1 VVGRRIRKS
10 AGALTEER
18 WSAAWAIYEAA
29 CELPVA
35 ERREFV
41 EAALPDPAEAQ
52 KILSMLDR
60 MEAPDQPPAG
70 SEAAV
75 EPDRAVEEWQQL
87 GKTLGRFVVIG
98 PLGRGGMGE
107 VYTALDPELNRTV
120 ALKFLSPGSIGST
133 GGVNQFI
140 REAQAAS
147 ALNHPGIVTVH
158 EVTNSGSSLAIVM
171 ELVEGTSL
179 RTLCGKPNPIEHVTN
194 WGRQAAQ
201 ALAAAHARGIV
212 HRDIKPQNLML
223 RPDGLVKI
231 LDFGIARDVADQDS
245 LDSIP
250 LGTLGY
256 MSPEQIGGGTLTR
269 ATDIFSLG
277 VVLYELAAGAHPF
290 LAKTASE
297 TTRAIALLDPGAT
310 QISGAARVGQRD
322 LDLLIRAMLAK
333 DPSHRPDAAAV
344 ATELEKIGRRREGGV
359 YRRALSW
366 ALPTLGVG
374 LAAAVWWATMH
385 RTEPVRKPPRISQ
398 FTSLDGSEEQASFSP
413 DGRKIAFA
421 WNGPDNSNQDIYIQE
436 IGGEAPVRITT
447 DTAEDSNPVWSPD
460 GKQIA
465 FLRKPPGESRHL
477 VVIVPATGGAERP
490 VAQMLEMEYFY
501 RPLAWWPDGGSLI
514 VRDESKGSVGFV
526 RLILATGE
534 KRPLTIPTGTDR
546 DSQAV
551 VSPDGRR
558 LVFARHKGSNSGVD
572 ICVVPLAGGKEECIL
587 NSRVISGMAW
597 AHEGKEILYSDG
609 IAIWRITVGPNAA
622 GSRVKIAEGEFRD
635 LTGDRQGRRLAA
647 DRGYTDTNLWR
658 VGRHGESRVKLIA
671 SSRIE
676 SDAGYSPDGERI
688 VFRSDRSGTFELWS
702 AAKDG
707 SGPIRLTNF
716 GGRLGSA
723 RWSPDGKQI
732 AFDGFASPSEPSKNT
747 NIYVVPASG
756 GGVRRVTD
764 DRALSFVPNWSHD
777 GRWIYYIVQRGSR
790 WETWKTPS
798 QGGAPV
804 MVSGVTGMFDITE
817 SADGRYLY
825 YTTPRGAKGIR
836 RRLVDGGEETL
847 VAGTEGV
854 QLYRYWQLSGK
865 ELYFVEGPADP
876 VVRCIDLT
884 SGRATRLATLSP
896 LLQRGPR
903 GLTVSPDGASFLFV
917 QVDSRQSDIYLI
929 EDIE

>member
-1 VVGRRIRKS
+1 V
-10 AGALTEER
+10 TEER
-18 WSAAWAIYEAA
+18 WNAAWAVYEVA
-29 CELPVA
+29 CELPA
-35 ERREFV
+35 GERRAFV
-41 EAALPDPAEAQ
+41 EAALTDPAEAQ

-60 MEAPDQPPAG
+60 MEAPDEPPAG
-70 SEAAV
+70 SEAV
-75 EPDRAVEEWQQL
+75 EPDATADEWQQL
-87 GKTLGRFVVIG
+87 GKTVGRFVVTA

-158 EVTNSGSSLAIVM
+158 EVISSGPSVAIVM

-179 RTLCGKPNPIEHVTN
+179 RALCGKPNPIARVAN

-223 RPDGLVKI
+223 RPDNLVKI
-231 LDFGIARDVADQDS
+231 LDFGIARDIADQDS

-256 MSPEQIGGGTLTR
+256 MSPEQIGGGVLTR

-333 DPSHRPDAAAV
+333 DPSRRPDAAAV
-344 ATELEKIGRRREGGV
+344 ATELERIGRRREVRV
-359 YRRALSW
+359 YRRALRW
-366 ALPTLGVG
+366 ALPILGVG
-374 LAAAVWWATMH
+374 SAAAVWWGTTH
-385 RTEPVRKPPRISQ
+385 RTVPDRKPPRVSQ
-398 FTSLDGSEEQASFSP
+398 FTSLDGKEVQPSFSP

-421 WNGPDNSNQDIYIQE
+421 WNGPDNSNQDIYVKE
-436 IGGEAPVRITT
+436 IGGETQVRLTT
-447 DTAEDSNPVWSPD
+447 SPAEDSNPVWSPD
-460 GKQIA
+460 GTQVA
-465 FLRKPPGESRHL
+465 FLRRFPGESRPL
-477 VVIVPATGGAERP
+477 VVLVPATGGAERP
-490 VAQMLEMEYFY
+490 LTRILEMEGFGV
-501 RPLAWWPDGGSLI
+501 PLAWWPDGGSLI
-514 VRDESKGSVGFV
+514 VRDVSKGSVGFV

-534 KRPLTIPTGTDR
+534 KRPLTVPSGTDR
-546 DSQAV
+546 DRVAV

-558 LVFARHKGSNSGVD
+558 LAFVRERGANSGND
-572 ICVVPLAGGKEECIL
+572 ICVVALDGGKEDCIL
-587 NSRVISGMAW
+587 NTPEISGVAW
-597 AHEGKEILYSDG
+597 GHDGEEIFYADG
-609 IAIWRITVGPNAA
+609 NAIWRVTIGPNAA
-622 GSRVKIAEGEFRD
+622 ASRVRVVEGDFKE
-635 LTGDRQGRRLAA
+635 LTGDRQGHRLAA
-647 DRGYTDTNLWR
+647 DRGYSETNLWR
-658 VGRHGESRVKLIA
+658 VGRHGERRVKLIA
-671 SSRIE
+671 SSRTQG
-676 SDAGYSPDGERI
+676 DAEYSPDGERI
-688 VFRSDRSGTFELWS
+688 VFRSDRTGSYELWV

-707 SGPIRLTNF
+707 ANPIRLTSF
-716 GGRLGSA
+716 GGQLGSA
-723 RWSPDGKQI
+723 RWSPDGKEI
-732 AFDGFASPSEPSKNT
+732 AFDGFKPSFERAKNT
-747 NIYVVPASG
+747 NIYLVAASG
-756 GGVRRVTD
+756 GPVRRVTD
-764 DRALSFVPNWSHD
+764 DRALYFVPNWSHD
-777 GRWIYYIVQRGSR
+777 GRWLYYIAEQGSR
-790 WETWKTPS
+790 RETWKVPS
-798 QGGAPV
+798 QGGTAV
-804 MVSGVTGMFDITE
+804 RVSGTGMFDVTE

-825 YTTPRGAKGIR
+825 YTTPQAAKGIWR
-836 RRLVDGGEETL
+836 RPVDGGEETL
-847 VAGTEGV
+847 VPGTEGV
-854 QLYRYWQLSGK
+854 QRFRYWQLGQK

-876 VVRCIDLT
+876 VVQCLDLT
-884 SGRATRLATLSP
+884 SGRVTRLATLGP
-896 LLQRGPR
+896 LLQRGAR